1 MFQKKQLDNSAL
13 QQDKGW
19 ATEGGMLKLYWY
31 SAILIVNSAINGYD
45 GSMMNG
51 LQVLDTWTGYFH
63 NPSSSQ
69 LGLLNAIQQVGGICA
84 LAFAFQLTDR
94 LGRRWAIMI
103 GSLIVLLGVGLQGGS
118 THVEMFI
125 GARFLIGFGTAISG
139 NAAPTLI
146 VEISH
151 PKQRGTV
158 TGIYNSSW
166 YLGSIIAAWTT
177 FGTFYIPNEWSWRI
191 PSILQGLFSLIQV
204 IFIFTLPESPRWLVS
219 RKREEEALQ
228 ILANLHGNGDPNN
241 ELVQFEYRE
250 IVETIRLE
258 QAAANRSWF
267 DLVNTPGNRKRSFL
281 VLAIGFF
288 SQWSGNGLVSYYIN
302 KVLDGIGITNKVTQF
317 VINGVLQIFN
327 LVAAYFG
334 SWLIERVGRRP
345 LFLIATTGMLITFA
359 IWTGLAA
366 HATSDGSGNS
376 SIGTAFVVFIFIYY
390 FFYDIAW
397 SPLTI
402 AYPVEIL
409 PFSIRAKG
417 MALSSLAVNAALFF
431 NSYVNPIALEA
442 IGWKYYL
449 VYVIWI
455 VIELIVVYFFF
466 VETSGYTL
474 EELVVVFDGENAELS
489 DLDRAAIALENEK
502 TAAPISEKTGA

>member
-1 MFQKKQLDNSAL
+1 MFQKKKLDNSAL
-13 QQDKGW
+13 QQEKGW

-31 SAILIVNSAINGYD
+31 SAVLIVNSAINGYD

-51 LQVLDTWTGYFH
+51 LQVLDTWAGYF
-63 NPSSSQ
+63 NYPSDSQ
-69 LGLLNAIQQVGGICA
+69 LGLLNAIQQVGGIVA
-84 LAFAFQLTDR
+84 LPFAFQATDR
-94 LGRRWAIMI
+94 LGRRLAIMI

-118 THVEMFI
+118 TQVGMFI

-146 VEISH
+146 VELSH
-151 PKQRGTV
+151 PKQRGTM

-177 FGTFYIPNEWSWRI
+177 FGTFYITNEWSWRI

-228 ILANLHGNGDPNN
+228 ILAKLHGNGDPNN

-250 IVETIRLE
+250 IVEAIRLE
-258 QAAANRSWF
+258 QQASNRSWLE
-267 DLVNTPGNRKRSFL
+267 LVNTPGNRKRSFL
-281 VLAIGFF
+281 VVAVGFF

-302 KVLDGIGITNKVTQF
+302 KVLTQIGITNTVTKF

-327 LVAAYFG
+327 LFAAYFG

-345 LFLIATTGMLITFA
+345 LFLIATSGMLVSFA

-366 HATSDGSGNS
+366 HATSDGNSNS
-376 SIGTAFVVFIFIYY
+376 SIGSAFVAFIFIYY

-397 SPLTI
+397 SPLTV

-417 MALSSLAVNAALFF
+417 MALSSFAVNLALFF
-431 NSYVNPIALEA
+431 NSYVNPIALAA
-442 IGWKYYL
+442 IDWKYYL

-455 VIELIVVYFFF
+455 MVELIVVYFFF

-474 EELVVVFDGENAELS
+474 EELIVVFDGEGAELS
-489 DLDRAAIALENEK
+489 ELDRAAIALENEK
-502 TAAPISEKTGA
+502 ANTPLPEKTEA